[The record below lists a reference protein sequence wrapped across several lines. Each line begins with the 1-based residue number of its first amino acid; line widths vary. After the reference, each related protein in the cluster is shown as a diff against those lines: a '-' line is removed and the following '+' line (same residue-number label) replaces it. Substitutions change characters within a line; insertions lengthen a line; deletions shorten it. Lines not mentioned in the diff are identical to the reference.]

1 MNLLIDQR
9 EDSGEKRQEWTPPIM
24 DAPPPP
30 VSEEP
35 ATAKPPAT
43 EAPLDY
49 YQFDD
54 SEGRKRSILG
64 PLIVIL
70 GLLGA
75 IVAAAYYGFFY
86 KSEDLRGYAPATVQ
100 TETQPEPTRPVVES
114 TPTEPTPAMAVPAET
129 GVPPQSQ
136 AQAPPAL
143 PDYDAGQGPLQAA
156 MQLITAVS
164 AARPQEVRL
173 TTLIM
178 DESSFSA
185 EVSSESRAD
194 IENYFAALQTKVPG
208 QLSFSPSS
216 GYYTGVRALINGTFA
231 DINKTLQAATGE
243 ADLKSLK
250 KELRQLAVENSFKS
264 PEITFGKA
272 VVRENRNST
281 PIFIKVVGSERDF
294 EAYGRAI
301 AQRYPYLTLHKIIL
315 MLKPAEKVT
324 GVFRL
329 EFVSAL

>member
-9 EDSGEKRQEWTPPIM
+9 EDSGEKRQEWTPPVM
-24 DAPPPP
+24 DAPPSP

-35 ATAKPPAT
+35 ATVKPPAT

-86 KSEDLRGYAPATVQ
+86 KSEELRGYSPAIVQ
-100 TETQPEPTRPVVES
+100 TETQPEPTKPIAE
-114 TPTEPTPAMAVPAET
+114 TITTEPAPAATTPVET
-129 GVPPQSQ
+129 ETPPQSQ
-136 AQAPPAL
+136 SAATPAL
-143 PDYDAGQGPLQAA
+143 PDYGSGQGPLQTAV
-156 MQLITAVS
+156 QLIATVI
-164 AARPQEVRL
+164 AARPQEVQL

-185 EVSSESRAD
+185 EVSSASRAD

-208 QLSFSPSS
+208 PLSFSPSS
-216 GYYTGVRALINGTFA
+216 GYYTGVRALINGTFS
-231 DINKTLQAATGE
+231 DINKTIPAPTGE
-243 ADLKSLK
+243 VDLKNLK
-250 KELRQLAVENSFKS
+250 KELRQLAVDNRFKS

-272 VVRENRNST
+272 VVRGTRHST
-281 PIFIKVVGSERDF
+281 PIFIKVIGSEGDF

-315 MLKPAEKVT
+315 MLKPTEKVT

-329 EFVSAL
+329 EFVSAS